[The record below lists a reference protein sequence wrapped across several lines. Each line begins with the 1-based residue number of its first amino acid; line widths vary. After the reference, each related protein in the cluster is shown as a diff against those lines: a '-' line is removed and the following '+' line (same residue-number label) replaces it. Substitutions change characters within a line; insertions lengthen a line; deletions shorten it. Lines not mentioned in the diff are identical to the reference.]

1 MALFRALGLPAA
13 YDFVPQ
19 WGNRSKGHAWS
30 VFLPTDGVSFPF
42 GTKEGIGEHLF
53 YHSDNKIPKVFRK
66 TFVKQKWMFDIYTSY
81 DTIPDLFQTQCLQD
95 VTSNYIK
102 TYDIAIPLFPTIESQ
117 WVYLAVFN
125 DSEWEIVHYGK
136 NKNNQGH
143 FTDMGSGIVYLPV
156 IYDKLKRTI
165 PAGHPFILHEN
176 GNIQMLVADKV
187 LKEKVRLVRKYR
199 TTKHLKDYYNS
210 VLGGKFQV
218 ADNKDFNDAVTIAI
232 IDSLNG
238 FHYQELPVEHEKP
251 CKFFRFLTPEKTN
264 VDMAEIEMYD
274 RSNNKL
280 VPKCVFNSGRNV
292 LDGMFGNNIQQMFDD
307 NVLTYYSNHTNKN
320 AWAGVEFNH
329 PTCLAKIRFLPR
341 NDDNFIREGE
351 TYQLYYWEKDGWEL
365 LKTMKGTQEGAM
377 VIDDVPKNALLLLHN
392 HTKGREERIFTYED
406 DSQVWW

>member
-1 MALFRALGLPAA
+1 
-13 YDFVPQ
+13 
-19 WGNRSKGHAWS
+19 
-30 VFLPTDGVSFPF
+30 
-42 GTKEGIGEHLF
+42 
-53 YHSDNKIPKVFRK
+53 
-66 TFVKQKWMFDIYTSY
+66 MFDIYTSY

-199 TTKHLKDYYNS
+199 TTKHLKDYYNF